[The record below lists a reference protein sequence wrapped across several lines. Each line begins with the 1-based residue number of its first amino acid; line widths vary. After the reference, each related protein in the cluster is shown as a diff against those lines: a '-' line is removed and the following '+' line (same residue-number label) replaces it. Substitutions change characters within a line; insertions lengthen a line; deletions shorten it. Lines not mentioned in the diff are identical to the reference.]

1 MTQTTQINERTV
13 AHLSDIYLYPEA
25 TDLLRRYQVNYEL
38 PKNQQ
43 LIGLLTFSRTW
54 NELLT
59 YVKHQEK
66 RDWGRREEHYKEFY
80 AILRRY
86 LEDPKSGLYLRIKT
100 QFNLI
105 PENLNKNEIRA
116 LTEAWSDAL
125 AHEFIQHLVAEA
137 LYQTQGATRSETNGW

>member
-25 TDLLRRYQVNYEL
+25 TDLLRRYQVKHEL

-54 NELLT
+54 DELLT
-59 YVKHQEK
+59 YVNHQEE

-80 AILRRY
+80 AVLRRY
-86 LEDPKSGLYLRIKT
+86 LKDPKSGLYLRIKT

-105 PENLNKNEIRA
+105 PDGLTKNETRVIYDV
-116 LTEAWSDAL
+116 WSDAL
-125 AHEFIQHLVAEA
+125 AREFIQHLVAEA
-137 LYQTQGATRSETNGW
+137 LYQTQGAMRSETNGW